1 MFLIHPGLGSSISSH
16 SKGLLNMTQ
25 LNLKEVPFWTQP
37 AQAEVCNKIMNTI
50 DIDILRGGE
59 ASEGPR
65 VPAKGHVVLEIGGNQ
80 GPSGKIFLNL

>member
-1 MFLIHPGLGSSISSH
+1 
-16 SKGLLNMTQ
+16 
-25 LNLKEVPFWTQP
+25 
-37 AQAEVCNKIMNTI
+37 MNTI